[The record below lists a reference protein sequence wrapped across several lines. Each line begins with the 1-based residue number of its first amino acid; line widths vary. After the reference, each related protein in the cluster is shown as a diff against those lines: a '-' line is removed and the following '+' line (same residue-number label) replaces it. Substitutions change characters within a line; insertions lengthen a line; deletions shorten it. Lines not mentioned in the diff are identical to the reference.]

1 MKFLPEWMVE
11 MDRLE
16 RLGVGFNQLLE
27 LPDLA
32 KIKSL
37 YDFDC
42 EHNLL
47 DECPW
52 GLVDKPGMEIL
63 IIRDN
68 FFKLTL
74 EEELHLDTLGVI
86 Y

>member
-1 MKFLPEWMVE
+1 
-11 MDRLE
+11 LE

-32 KIKSL
+32 QMKSL
-37 YDFDC
+37 YELDC

-52 GLVDKPGMEIL
+52 SVVDKPGMQIL
-63 IIRDN
+63 VVRDN

-74 EEELHLDTLGVI
+74 EEEMHLDTLGFI